1 MRMIISVHI
10 PKTAGTSFGLALKD
24 KFGERLKPK
33 YGDRLFNMPVFER
46 NKSALLA
53 AIDNSE
59 AIYENVDC
67 IHGHFLP
74 VQFLLLNELEP
85 LTFITWMRNP
95 VERLISDYY
104 HTLRNFDEH
113 SPPMQQRIV
122 HEKWSLEKYCLSEV
136 FRNVYSQFFWG
147 FPLEIFDFIGITDYY
162 SSDLMY
168 FGRKFLGTELK
179 LYHENTNNTNK
190 GNYPLDKSLK
200 REIESFHSRDM
211 ALYQKALQIR
221 TERLIN
227 EEIEAKRK
235 DRFSNKSNYL
245 KRLFHRLTK

>member
-1 MRMIISVHI
+1 MIISVHI

-46 NKSALLA
+46 NKKALLA

-59 AIYENVDC
+59 LMYENMDC

-74 VQFLLLNELEP
+74 VQFLLRNDLEP

-95 VERLISDYY
+95 VDRLISDYY

-113 SPPMQQRIV
+113 SPPLQQRIV

-147 FPLEIFDFIGITDYY
+147 FPLESFDFIGITDYY
-162 SSDLMY
+162 SPDLMY
-168 FGRKFLGTELK
+168 FGHKFLGTELK

-190 GNYPLDKSLK
+190 ANYLLDKSLK
-200 REIESFHSRDM
+200 RKIEYFHSRDM

-221 TERLIN
+221 TERLKN
-227 EEIEAKRK
+227 EEIEFKK
-235 DRFSNKSNYL
+235 TNQFSIKSDYL
-245 KRLFHRLTK
+245 KRLLHRPTK